1 MAMDPK
7 KSFNTE
13 MSDMSSF
20 SEHSSEQSIFYE
32 DPTPKVFFRTAQMQN
47 FKDYS
52 EEYNPKVVTKNQIEE
67 FKHHI
72 KTSILENII
81 AGLGTLKEDEN
92 PKTLYD
98 HKLGYGEAPINT
110 HEGIQTVEETKA
122 KATNFQYIWRHLK
135 EFFAFNR
142 QAAGA
147 TISAKDPNAEAL
159 VIEGQI
165 LGHPDVMRKIN

>member
-72 KTSILENII
+72 KTSIL
-81 AGLGTLKEDEN
+81 
-92 PKTLYD
+92 
-98 HKLGYGEAPINT
+98 
-110 HEGIQTVEETKA
+110 
-122 KATNFQYIWRHLK
+122 
-135 EFFAFNR
+135 
-142 QAAGA
+142 
-147 TISAKDPNAEAL
+147 
-159 VIEGQI
+159 
-165 LGHPDVMRKIN
+165 